1 MKFIAFYLLLI
12 LNTQAVFGETYRINS
27 ETQLK
32 EILVKV
38 RPGDKIIIANGSYNN
53 WNVNIASSGTP
64 QKPIIITAETAG
76 KVIFTGSTIQ
86 TIFKFSGA
94 YIQLSGITFSGCEL
108 SKADGKTAMLVEL
121 NNTNNC
127 LISNCTFE
135 KNVVKTQFTPLLVVS
150 GNGKHN
156 KVENCTF
163 IGNVDSQDIQVKI
176 TKDSCP
182 QLTTITKNTF
192 RDKQKVSWKNGNG
205 GECVQ
210 IGQDPVLLG
219 IISAKTTVSQ
229 NRFIQCNGENEVIS
243 NKSSGNQYVKNYFEN
258 NDGELVMRGGHD
270 CTIDGNI
277 FEGGTGGIRI
287 NGSGHT
293 ITNNKIN
300 NIKTAIRLMYG
311 MAKGKEEIGFY
322 IAASGCTITNN
333 TITNA
338 ITGILVGDSKDTDW
352 TGKFDTKRYPSPVIQ
367 NIAPFDNVISGNKIL
382 KTETLIKKI
391 D

>member
-1 MKFIAFYLLLI
+1 MKIITFYLLLI
-12 LNTQAVFGETYRINS
+12 FGTQAAFGTTYRINS
-27 ETQLK
+27 EVQLK
-32 EILVKV
+32 EVLVKIE
-38 RPGDKIIIANGSYNN
+38 PGDKIIIANGNYTN
-53 WNVNIASSGTP
+53 WNVNVTRSGTA
-64 QKPIIITAETAG
+64 QKPILIIAETAG
-76 KVIFTGSTIQ
+76 KVIFSGSTTQ
-86 TIFKFSGA
+86 TIFKFSSA
-94 YIQLSGITFSGCEL
+94 YLQLNGITFKACEL
-108 SKADGKTAMLVEL
+108 NKADGKTGMLVEL

-135 KNVVKTQFTPLLVVS
+135 KNIVKTQFMPLLVIA
-150 GNGKHN
+150 GNGSNN
-156 KVENCTF
+156 KVENCIF
-163 IGNVDSQDIQVKI
+163 IGNIDSQDIQVKI

-182 QLTTITKNTF
+182 QLTIITKNTF
-192 RDKQKVSWKNGNG
+192 LDKQKVSWKNGNG

-219 IISAKTTVSQ
+219 KVSAKTTVSE
-229 NRFIQCNGENEVIS
+229 NRFIRCNGENEVIS
-243 NKSSGNQYVKNYFEN
+243 NKSSGNQYLKNYFES

-287 NGSGHT
+287 NGSGH
-293 ITNNKIN
+293 IIINNKIN

-322 IAASGCTITNN
+322 IAASGCTIKNN

-338 ITGILVGDSKDTDW
+338 NTGILIGDSKDADW

-367 NIAPFDNVISGNKIL
+367 NIAPFDNEISGNKIL
-382 KTETLIKKI
+382 KTEIPVKGQ
-391 D
+391 

>member
-1 MKFIAFYLLLI
+1 MKIITFYLLLI
-12 LNTQAVFGETYRINS
+12 LGTQVAFGATYRINS
-27 ETQLK
+27 EVQFK
-32 EILVKV
+32 EVLAKVKA
-38 RPGDKIIIANGSYNN
+38 GDKIIIANGNYSN
-53 WNVNIASSGTP
+53 WNVNVTSSGTA
-64 QKPIIITAETAG
+64 QQSILITAETTG
-76 KVIFTGSTIQ
+76 KVIFTGSTTQ

-94 YIQLSGITFSGCEL
+94 YLQLNGITFNACEL
-108 SKADGKTAMLVEL
+108 SKADGKTGMLVEL
-121 NNTNNC
+121 NETNNC
-127 LISNCTFE
+127 LISYCTFE
-135 KNVVKTQFTPLLVVS
+135 KNIVKTQFMPLLVIA
-150 GNGKHN
+150 GNGSNN

-163 IGNVDSQDIQVKI
+163 IGNIDSQDIQVKI

-219 IISAKTTVSQ
+219 IISAKTTVSE
-229 NRFIQCNGENEVIS
+229 NRFIRCNGENEVIS
-243 NKSSGNQYVKNYFEN
+243 NKSSGNQYLRNYFEN

-287 NGSGHT
+287 NGSGHA
-293 ITNNKIN
+293 IINNKIN
-300 NIKTAIRLMYG
+300 NIRIAIRLMYG

-322 IAASGCTITNN
+322 IAASGCTIKNN

-338 ITGILVGDSKDTDW
+338 NTGILVGDSKDADW

-367 NIAPFDNVISGNKIL
+367 NIAPFDNEISGNKIL
-382 KTETLIKKI
+382 RTETPVEGQ
-391 D
+391 